1 MTWTPPT
8 QILTADPQHGV
19 TTYARHI
26 AEQVRTVFPLTAL
39 TDVPAATLSDPDW
52 LHLHFTD
59 RLWGADPVAA
69 ADAFERLAA
78 HHRVIVTLHDVPQ
91 PSDGANL
98 DRRVECYR
106 RVIGAAKGVVC
117 NSRHEAE
124 LLHEYTVPGARP
136 AVIPLPVQPLSHGD
150 RPFELDGAV
159 AILGF
164 VYPGKGHDRAI
175 DTVSSVDVG
184 EPGDSVAP
192 WVVALGRA
200 SAGHEGDVAA
210 LSARAAARGV
220 RFETTG
226 YLSDEDL
233 LARAR
238 GVSVPVIAH
247 DHVSASGSLAS
258 WISAGRRPIV
268 IRNRYMEEMAAL
280 RPGTITL
287 VGADGFAAAVA
298 DAYRH
303 PESTWLDDGVDLSPT
318 SEDTVELYL
327 SYWLSVMSA

>member
-8 QILTADPQHGV
+8 QILTVDPQHGV

-26 AEQVRTVFPLTAL
+26 AEHVRTVFPLTSL
-39 TDVPAATLSDPDW
+39 TDVPAATARDSEW

-69 ADAFERLAA
+69 ADAVEKLAA
-78 HHRVIVTLHDVPQ
+78 RHRVIVTLHDVPQ

-98 DRRVECYR
+98 GRRVECYR
-106 RVIGAAKGVVC
+106 RVIAAARGVVC

-124 LLHEYTVPGARP
+124 LLREYTVPSARP

-150 RPFELDGAV
+150 RPLELDGSV

-175 DTVSSVDVG
+175 DTVAGLDVDG
-184 EPGDSVAP
+184 SGDSVAP

-200 SAGHEGDVAA
+200 SAGHESDVDA
-210 LSARAAARGV
+210 LTARAVTRGV

-226 YLSDEDL
+226 YLPDDEL

-268 IRNRYMEEMAAL
+268 IRNRYMDEMAEL

-287 VGADGFAAAVA
+287 VDADGFAAAVA

-303 PESTWLDDGVDLSPT
+303 PESTWLDARLDLSPT
-318 SEDTVELYL
+318 SADTVELYL